1 MRSFVHYI
9 SYTEQKIPSAVMLP
23 RNLRRVRK
31 HSVLCHFLEI
41 RKKACAH
48 MRLYRPAYS
57 HSRCARADAY
67 NACDR
72 ILRKDRAWDCERGSS
87 PLGRQCQ
94 YAVGVGV
101 VPAWNGRAIDGNGK
115 VGRRGSEGSPQN
127 HVRGFHIAVVLQ
139 REGIG

>member
-23 RNLRRVRK
+23 HNLRRVRK

-67 NACDR
+67 NAVT
-72 ILRKDRAWDCERGSS
+72 GSCVKTALGIAS
-87 PLGRQCQ
+87 EVAAPWAGNVSTPL
-94 YAVGVGV
+94 
-101 VPAWNGRAIDGNGK
+101 
-115 VGRRGSEGSPQN
+115 E
-127 HVRGFHIAVVLQ
+127 
-139 REGIG
+139 